1 MGNLK
6 WMAEIGNMRFNHV
19 AFVYPSSLD
28 RLEPSLNQGQSGDLK
43 QPGGAR
49 QSDQQVSASTRA
61 YNNSKWLI

>member
-1 MGNLK
+1 MENLK
-6 WMAEIGNMRFNHV
+6 WMAEIRDMSFNHV

-61 YNNSKWLI
+61 